1 MDLLFE
7 RHSEYLSGVP
17 TAFERELM
25 FKIDWESR
33 LVLIRGP
40 KGVGKSTLMQ
50 QYILKHY
57 GISDRHVL
65 YCSADSSYFASHTL
79 LDTAAAFVR
88 QGGKH
93 LFIDEIHKY
102 EGWSREIKEIYDLYR
117 DLKVVL
123 SGSSLF
129 QLNDGQADLSRR
141 QDIYDMSGLSF
152 REYLWFRTG
161 KKIEPV
167 RLDQL
172 LENASGY
179 CLGIRSLYRPLE
191 FFEDYLRFG
200 YYPYSFEKKNTYKTL
215 VESVANYIIEV
226 ELTKFRGVNMVN
238 TRKIK
243 ALLNV
248 ISEMLP
254 YQVDLS
260 KLSSSVSIDRV
271 TLVRYLRFM
280 DEAKLIRN
288 LFTEIDMITDLQ
300 KPDKILLD
308 NTNLSYAFAIKEPE
322 RGTLRETFFCNQLSS
337 AGHIVEYGG
346 LQTGDYRID
355 KSIVIE
361 VGGAGKDFS
370 QINSKDIANAALAL
384 DDIDMASGKKIP
396 LWAFGFLY

>member
-123 SGSSLF
+123 SGSSLL

-384 DDIDMASGKKIP
+384 DDIDVASGKKIP

>member
-123 SGSSLF
+123 SGSSLL